1 MNYTRLISHSTKS
14 NALSSKP
21 VRPTSQHF
29 EGVLAP
35 GPGPYRPVPSA
46 AIAAALTLLL
56 LVRTAGAAGW
66 TLTSAPPM
74 ALWTA
79 LACSADGRNLAAAS
93 RGAVGLGLT
102 NGGVYTSTNYGQT
115 WALAFTGPF
124 IPNGVAASADGSKLV
139 VITRPAGVGEAP
151 IYLSSDS
158 GATWTQARGP
168 LEYWGSVASSADGAT
183 VLAGGSYRIFLST
196 NAGATWVSNNMESSS
211 APYFVASSAD
221 GTKLFVASGNSG
233 LIYASTNS
241 GASWV
246 SHLMPSPGLFQI
258 ACSADGRKLLEIATC
273 FIGVGYH
280 TNQLYTSADF
290 GVTWRAK
297 GLPGYPSTARLAASA
312 DGKVLVYAGI
322 ETERA
327 SGIYVS
333 TDGGAHWV
341 QTDAPVTNWWPFA
354 ASADG
359 HRLYAAGQVAGI
371 YSYYSPQNPT
381 LDIGVSPGT
390 LELSWLVPSTSFVLQ
405 QAAGLENPT
414 WGAVTNAPVLNL
426 TNLHYEITAPAAN
439 RKALYRLATP

>member
-1 MNYTRLISHSTKS
+1 MNYTRLVSHSSKS

-158 GATWTQARGP
+158 GATWARAPGP
-168 LEYWGSVASSADGAT
+168 LEYWVNVATSADGAT

-221 GTKLFVASGNSG
+221 GTKLFAASGNSG

-241 GASWV
+241 GANWV
-246 SHLMPSPGLFQI
+246 SHLKPSPSVYEIL
-258 ACSADGRKLLEIATC
+258 CSADGRKWLA
-273 FIGVGYH
+273 IGDYFTGLGSG
-280 TNQLYTSADF
+280 TNQLYTSTDF
-290 GVTWRAK
+290 GLPWRRND
-297 GLPGYPSTARLAASA
+297 LPGDPGPARLAASA
-312 DGKVLVYAGI
+312 DGNVLVYAG
-322 ETERA
+322 TEA
-327 SGIYVS
+327 GGVSGIYVS
-333 TDGGAHWV
+333 TDAGAHWV
-341 QTDAPVTNWWPFA
+341 QTDAPSTNWASFT

-359 HRLYAAGQVAGI
+359 SRLFAASYLGI
-371 YSYYSPQNPT
+371 YTYYVPPTPT
-381 LDIGVSPGT
+381 LNIAVANT
-390 LELSWLVPSTSFVLQ
+390 NLVLSWTVPSTNFVLQ
-405 QAAGLENPT
+405 QAAGLQNPN
-414 WGAVTNAPVLNL
+414 WEAVTNLPVLNL

-439 RKALYRLATP
+439 RKAFYRLATP